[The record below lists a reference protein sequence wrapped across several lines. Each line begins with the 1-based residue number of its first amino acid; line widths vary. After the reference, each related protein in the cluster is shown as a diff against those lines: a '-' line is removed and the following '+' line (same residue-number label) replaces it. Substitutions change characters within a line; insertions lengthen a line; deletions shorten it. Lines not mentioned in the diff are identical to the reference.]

1 MSEKIYI
8 VTLYKRED
16 LEGFYTEMAENGFR
30 LSKKRPISRNTHY
43 WMTEEQA
50 QELKKD
56 SRVWGVEELRDMP
69 VRTQVNRE
77 PWTNVG
83 DFWKNGPV
91 NSSLNANLKQ
101 WGHVHCAGDTAQRRK
116 GNWGDGSYN
125 PIVEFV
131 NDSVGIFDNGRHV
144 DVVICDDP
152 ISVSYTHLTLPTKA

>member
-16 LEGFYTEMAENGFR
+16 LEGFYTEMEENGFR
-30 LSKKRPISRNTHY
+30 LNKKRPISRNTHY

-50 QELKKD
+50 QELKQD
-56 SRVWGVEELRDMP
+56 PRVWGVEELRDMP

-91 NSSLNANLKQ
+91 NSSLNANL
-101 WGHVHCAGDTAQRRK
+101 
-116 GNWGDGSYN
+116 
-125 PIVEFV
+125 IILF
-131 NDSVGIFDNGRHV
+131 
-144 DVVICDDP
+144 
-152 ISVSYTHLTLPTKA
+152 